1 VKTIEHGT
9 LIAEATLRL
18 MAERGS
24 CLVPT
29 ISFWADML
37 EPGGEYDDSLLK
49 ARAATMLP
57 RVRAATALAA
67 RMGVK
72 VAAGSDMRYETES
85 NRRVSDEAASLA
97 GSGLTPMAAIQA
109 ATSVA
114 ADCLGVQ
121 KRTGSIAVGKEADLI
136 VVDGDPLSDIRRLRN
151 VLLVINDGRVSLDRL
166 TK

>member
-1 VKTIEHGT
+1 
-9 LIAEATLRL
+9 
-18 MAERGS
+18 
-24 CLVPT
+24 
-29 ISFWADML
+29 
-37 EPGGEYDDSLLK
+37 
-49 ARAATMLP
+49 
-57 RVRAATALAA
+57 
-67 RMGVK
+67 MGVK

-151 VLLVINDGRVSLDRL
+151 VLLVINNGRVSLDRL